1 MTAGDVAAIL
11 LAAGESSRMGRLK
24 QLLPWAGATLLEW
37 QVAQMRDAGVADVV
51 AVLGHEAAA
60 IRDAVGKLP
69 ARVVVNESYME
80 GRASSLRRGAEAI
93 RDDAGA
99 VLVLA
104 VDQPRPAAVTRRLI
118 ERWRE
123 SGALLVV
130 PAAGGRRGHPVLVDG
145 SLLAELRSVSEAEL
159 GLRAVTERH
168 AASTELV
175 EIEDASVNLDL
186 NTPADYASAYA
197 KFPSDS
203 SGPFLPESL

>member
-1 MTAGDVAAIL
+1 MSVAAIL

-51 AVLGHEAAA
+51 VVLGHEAAA
-60 IRDAVGKLP
+60 IRDAVGRLP
-69 ARVVVNESYME
+69 ARVVVNESYRE

-99 VLVLA
+99 ILVLG

-123 SGALLVV
+123 SEALLVV
-130 PAAGGRRGHPVLVDG
+130 PTAGGRRGHPVLVDG

-168 AASTELV
+168 AAATDLV
-175 EIEDASVNLDL
+175 EIEDTSVHLDL

-197 KFPSDS
+197 KLSSDS
-203 SGPFLPESL
+203 SGLSPPESL